1 MLTHLSGEGVIFRSL
16 ASRTGRAWDLGMP
29 SPMGQE
35 CLLSAEIW
43 LLQSAGLQLY
53 YAVWASSMQF
63 ELHSRSSERYHLSC
77 LAPAENAQH
86 IVHRTFFPQR
96 LARAASHHCHFGQS
110 CRRRIHW
117 FGARASAFG
126 AQKSQALPSF
136 GMNVARCQKHGWR
149 DHNKC
154 VVKQSTIHRGMLNRL
169 TVCTRALMR
178 LTCAAGLHH
187 DLRKVV

>member
-1 MLTHLSGEGVIFRSL
+1 MMLTHLSGEGVIFRSL

-96 LARAASHHCHFGQS
+96 LARAASHHCHFGQ
-110 CRRRIHW
+110 
-117 FGARASAFG
+117 FAEGAFIGLVQGRLRLAHRSLRH
-126 AQKSQALPSF
+126 SQVLA
-136 GMNVARCQKHGWR
+136 
-149 DHNKC
+149 
-154 VVKQSTIHRGMLNRL
+154 
-169 TVCTRALMR
+169 
-178 LTCAAGLHH
+178 
-187 DLRKVV
+187 